1 MEFSVRLATK
11 QDATLIA
18 DISQLTFKETF
29 GAANT
34 ERDMEIFLKEQ
45 FTRGKLM
52 MEVGARN
59 NIFMLAYLGEQ
70 VAGYLKLR
78 TGFEPPPLRRQKA
91 MEIARLYAMPDMIG
105 KGVGALLMRQ
115 AIDSA
120 KQKGYKRLWLGVWE
134 KNQRA
139 IDFYTRWGFQKFGE
153 TDFLLGTDVQLDWL
167 MQKPIL

>member
-1 MEFSVRLATK
+1 MDFSVRLATK
-11 QDATLIA
+11 QDAKLIA

-34 ERDMEIFLKEQ
+34 ERDMEIFLTEQ
-45 FTRGKLM
+45 FTKGKLM
-52 MEVGARN
+52 MEVGAGN
-59 NIFMLAYLGEQ
+59 NIFMLAYLGDKI
-70 VAGYLKLR
+70 AGYLKLR
-78 TGFEPPPLRRQKA
+78 TGFEPPLLRRQKA

-115 AIDSA
+115 AIETA
-120 KQKGYKRLWLGVWE
+120 KQQGYKRLWLGVWE

-139 IDFYTRWGFQKFGE
+139 IDFYTRWGFHKFGE

>member
-1 MEFSVRLATK
+1 MDFTVRLATK
-11 QDATLIA
+11 QDAELIA

-34 ERDMEIFLKEQ
+34 ERDMEIFLTEQ
-45 FTRGKLM
+45 FAKGKLM

-59 NIFMLAYLGEQ
+59 NIFMLAYLGDQ

-91 MEIARLYAMPDMIG
+91 MEIARLYAMPNMIG

-115 AIDSA
+115 AIDTA

-139 IDFYTRWGFQKFGE
+139 INFYTSWGFQKFGE